1 MAYFNT
7 CAYCGAT
14 LDPGER
20 CECIAE
26 KEERRKQY
34 ESMTKKDKD
43 GQITFILTTKGA
55 DK

>member
-1 MAYFNT
+1 MKYKT
-7 CAYCGAT
+7 CEYCGAS
-14 LDPGER
+14 LDFSEK
-20 CECIAE
+20 CDCIAE